1 LKSHD
6 LKFKNLAL
14 CLGLVLLV
22 GCSGGTGQ
30 QRGPGFQTA
39 AERGDPQRRA
49 SMRLVLQGIEYDQ
62 SGDTRQAL
70 SRYERSLQ
78 IDSGNP
84 YAHLALARHFIE
96 LGDTSRGLVHLDQ
109 SRTMFEDAGSISP
122 VLEAHLLGLRGA
134 ALRSDGR
141 LRDGQPMLDHA
152 ARLAPDVWSDGQL
165 DSDELR

>member
-1 LKSHD
+1 LKPNDSNLRH
-6 LKFKNLAL
+6 LAL
-14 CLGLVLLV
+14 CFGLLALV
-22 GCSGGTGQ
+22 GCAAGSG
-30 QRGPGFQTA
+30 QRGPGFQEQ

-49 SMRLVLQGIEYDQ
+49 SMRLVLQGIGADE

-109 SRTMFEDAGSISP
+109 ARTMFEDAGPISP
-122 VLEAHLLGLRGA
+122 LVEAHLLGLRGA
-134 ALRSDGR
+134 ALRSEGR
-141 LRDGQPMLDHA
+141 LRDAQPMLDHA
-152 ARLAPDVWSDGQL
+152 ARLAPDLWGDGQL
-165 DSDELR
+165 DAGELR